1 MKFYDYEAAN
11 NNIAELGDILRKEQY
26 LLLINNRDK
35 AEKLLKALEDYLE
48 LDEFIYLDNKEI
60 NGKMYYFITYLDFDR
75 KKVIKLLESQA

>member
-1 MKFYDYEAAN
+1 AAN